1 MNLGGELQEIDAGMV
16 RLDDVL
22 SYPTDPTLAAHPPA
36 GASGDPLTRL
46 VGAFE
51 LRNITFG
58 YSRLDPPLIED
69 FNLSVRPGARVA
81 LIGGSGSGK
90 STIARLLCGLY
101 QPWSGDVL
109 FDGQPRTSHSREV
122 MVNSL
127 ALVDQEIVMFEG
139 SVMENITLWDE
150 TVPDRDVVR
159 AGRDAAIHH
168 DIASRAGG
176 YSSRVAEG
184 GGNWSG
190 GQRQR
195 LEIARA
201 LVADPSILVLDEAT
215 SALDPTTEE
224 FIDDRLRR
232 RGCTCLIV
240 AHRLSTIRDCDEI
253 VVLERGKIVQRG
265 THDELIAPGWALYR
279 SDRRGMSERAPSI
292 LRKIWCHR

>member
-1 MNLGGELQEIDAGMV
+1 
-16 RLDDVL
+16 
-22 SYPTDPTLAAHPPA
+22 
-36 GASGDPLTRL
+36 
-46 VGAFE
+46 
-51 LRNITFG
+51 
-58 YSRLDPPLIED
+58 
-69 FNLSVRPGARVA
+69 
-81 LIGGSGSGK
+81 
-90 STIARLLCGLY
+90 
-101 QPWSGDVL
+101 
-109 FDGQPRTSHSREV
+109 

-159 AGRDAAIHH
+159 AGRGARSITT
-168 DIASRAGG
+168 SPSQAGG

-201 LVADPSILVLDEAT
+201 LVGDPSILVLDEAT

-232 RGCTCLIV
+232 RGARASSWPT
-240 AHRLSTIRDCDEI
+240 AS
-253 VVLERGKIVQRG
+253 
-265 THDELIAPGWALYR
+265 AR
-279 SDRRGMSERAPSI
+279 SATAMRSWSSNGARSCSAGLMTS
-292 LRKIWCHR
+292 